1 MVISQQKSHEIC
13 RRTKNIHERPIGLQ
27 RIVRASIN
35 IDMVRMCAE
44 RTDEYSNVRVNI
56 SACRNAGAATQR
68 QSGMGSDVHSDN
80 PRSTKYDRSFE

>member
-1 MVISQQKSHEIC
+1 MVISQQKSHEVC
-13 RRTKNIHERPIGLQ
+13 RRIRKCARK
-27 RIVRASIN
+27 VRWAAKDSAGVYK

-80 PRSTKYDRSFE
+80 PRSAKYDRSFE